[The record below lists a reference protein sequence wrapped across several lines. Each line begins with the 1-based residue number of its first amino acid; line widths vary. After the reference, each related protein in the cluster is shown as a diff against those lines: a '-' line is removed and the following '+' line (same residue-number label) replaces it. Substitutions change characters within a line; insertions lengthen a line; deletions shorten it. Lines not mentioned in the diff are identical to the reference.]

1 MRNIRG
7 RVQIK
12 IFAGTVY
19 RHYIKGT
26 GSNISATRYAD
37 YKRSGI
43 KFANSRARDSK
54 PIQLVKAKDLKT
66 IQTIIDKLTRYD
78 TIIVGK
84 KRLRVK
90 FVRSTKRHEFAARVF
105 FIPFWQGGLCLRQ
118 VALSL
123 SVQPFTNIV
132 GNYIRHNGDYNG

>member
-37 YKRSGI
+37 YKSSGI

-66 IQTIIDKLTRYD
+66 IQTIIDK
-78 TIIVGK
+78 I
-84 KRLRVK
+84 
-90 FVRSTKRHEFAARVF
+90 
-105 FIPFWQGGLCLRQ
+105 
-118 VALSL
+118 
-123 SVQPFTNIV
+123 
-132 GNYIRHNGDYNG
+132 

>member
-1 MRNIRG
+1 MRIIKVRESNL
-7 RVQIK
+7 QIVGLEIQNLSNWSK
-12 IFAGTVY
+12 LY
-19 RHYIKGT
+19 R
-26 GSNISATRYAD
+26 
-37 YKRSGI
+37 
-43 KFANSRARDSK
+43 
-54 PIQLVKAKDLKT
+54 QL
-66 IQTIIDKLTRYD
+66 LTRYD

>member
-43 KFANSRARDSK
+43 KYFPRMKMPEYFYFLSDKYCEQFADCEIMGNKEGTA
-54 PIQLVKAKDLKT
+54 L
-66 IQTIIDKLTRYD
+66 
-78 TIIVGK
+78 IV
-84 KRLRVK
+84 
-90 FVRSTKRHEFAARVF
+90 
-105 FIPFWQGGLCLRQ
+105 
-118 VALSL
+118 
-123 SVQPFTNIV
+123 
-132 GNYIRHNGDYNG
+132 